1 MCLEGEIYSQECY
14 KLNKKVYRAIRHK
27 NLKRLDKLLNSCD
40 NIYKLNHF
48 GDNMLVYALSNE
60 STQIFDY
67 LLKKI
72 NINHIYRGTCY
83 SIWINTIRNNRLSF
97 NQIHDLLSMV
107 DDINVTNQNGKTMLH
122 EWINLIPYFPVGK
135 LGFIDVLKILLE
147 HGADP
152 YIKDKTGK
160 SALSS
165 LIYQHI
171 DERIDERIDKNNGRL
186 YVMELLISENKIS
199 KTDKFID
206 VNDLSYI
213 IEMNYYDKYDMI
225 EFLLKHV
232 TDINELNRHGDTIL
246 ELARFHG
253 DIDVIEL
260 LEMHGALPF

>member
-1 MCLEGEIYSQECY
+1 MCLEGEIYSHECY

-48 GDNMLVYALSNE
+48 GENMLVYALSNE

-72 NINHIYRGTCY
+72 NINHIYKGTCY
-83 SIWINTIRNNRLSF
+83 NLWINTIRCNRLSL

-122 EWINLIPYFPVGK
+122 EWINLVPYFPMGK

-147 HGADP
+147 YGADP

-171 DERIDERIDKNNGRL
+171 DERTNENIDGRL
-186 YVMELLISENKIS
+186 HMMELLVSENKIG
-199 KTDKFID
+199 KTNRFVD
-206 VNDLSYI
+206 VNDLSYL
-213 IEMNYYDKYDMI
+213 IEMNYDDKYDMI
-225 EFLLKHV
+225 EFLLKYV
-232 TDINELNRHGDTIL
+232 TDINELNKQGDTIL

-253 DIDVIEL
+253 DVDVIEL
-260 LEMHGALPF
+260 LETHALPF